1 MTSETATVAEP
12 SHEGKALPLS
22 ARQRNRDVK
31 GALSELRVRRAKRA
45 CGGAVLR
52 STGENVSLTPVQRRG
67 GMGCMA
73 SAMRSVS
80 PDMRQW
86 NTASLA
92 STRCT

>member
-1 MTSETATVAEP
+1 M
-12 SHEGKALPLS
+12 
-22 ARQRNRDVK
+22 
-31 GALSELRVRRAKRA
+31 GALSELRIRRAKGA
-45 CGGAVLR
+45 HGGAVPR
-52 STGENVSLTPVQRRG
+52 STEKSRERPGPAVEQQKNVSLTPVYRRLLRG
-67 GMGCMA
+67 GTGCMA